1 MSAEK
6 DNTHTASTLGKA
18 GLRAAVYGAR
28 EHNHMKRI
36 DRAGFGTMLT
46 TVSSAALL
54 LAGAFAASTAAAV
67 DHVVAEGDSLPN
79 GIVLADGDSLTN
91 GGAIANAAG
100 QAVDYPGPNTGGV
113 SFILNSETGTIQATG
128 GWAIGLNGSLGRFE
142 NHGAI
147 STDTD
152 AALGIGGDL
161 DTFINTGT
169 MITTDGAGVGV
180 NGTAGSFDNS
190 GTITGAN
197 DPAAVFNGAVGN
209 FTNSGT
215 LQSATG
221 WTTTFFEDGV
231 TSFDNSG
238 TILNTSN
245 GKAVEVNLSN
255 GAVGTFTNSGTIA
268 GGAGQQAV
276 GLFGTAFGVGSF
288 DNSGTITGNGNAAV
302 KIDGAVDTFT
312 NSGTLVSDV
321 ENAAGFDSLVGSFTN
336 SGTITGANWD
346 AIFFGKGVGHFVN
359 AAGGVIQNVNHN
371 GNGGN
376 GIGFNT
382 DLVDGGQ
389 VVAFENHGTIKADPA
404 SNDGVGV
411 GFFDNGNGAFSVGS
425 FTNSGTISGV
435 GNGINAHGGFGS
447 FNNSGTITTMLWQ
460 AVRSEGAVGAFT
472 NSGTISSEQ
481 DHAIGFTDTV
491 GTFTN
496 SGTILSPQG
505 RGVAFD
511 GLVTSFN
518 NSGTI
523 DSFQN
528 GASFGGGL
536 VNGVNSGT
544 IISRAANGEIGV
556 RIDEPGGTFTNTGTI
571 EGPAA
576 VAYILNTTGPSTLVN
591 SGTLR
596 GTDGGAVWFD
606 NGDDLL
612 RLETGSQIF
621 GDIGFGGGDDTVD
634 VSGFSGNT
642 LLRVYDLE
650 NVVPGDRLVHFDE
663 PNNLLA
669 VIEPA
674 GVTQPAQLATTG
686 LAGQVNNI
694 LGPVLNSVGTEG
706 ADPVEPLGYMPVAL
720 QTAADLAIVEPPA
733 GPRIWTTAIGGGSTD
748 SNPVNISSLYGA
760 LVAGT
765 HAELAGDTTLG
776 GLVGVGRGRVDVG
789 SGNHIVDSTTGIAG
803 LYGRHT
809 AGIVDLDFSL
819 LAGVSGHQSSRQVV
833 ALGGLETARADYASW
848 FVAPALGV
856 AIPVLQTDTGE
867 VDLVGRVSYV
877 GGNVAGYTETGS
889 SLNLTVGNQAIGLLD
904 ARLGLDGTFD
914 VDGSNTIL
922 NANAGLFAQS
932 NLGGTTVPVTF
943 LGQTQNTA
951 VAGSTEFGLYGGVGL
966 TAHISPSVTLTAGA
980 DAQWHFSGQ
989 VSGAI
994 RAGLSAGF

>member
-1 MSAEK
+1 
-6 DNTHTASTLGKA
+6 
-18 GLRAAVYGAR
+18 
-28 EHNHMKRI
+28 MKRI
-36 DRAGFGTMLT
+36 DRLGFGTMLT
-46 TVSSAALL
+46 SVSPAALL
-54 LAGAFAASTAAAV
+54 LAGVFTASNAAAV
-67 DHVVAEGDSLPN
+67 DHVVAEGGSLPN
-79 GIVLADGDSLTN
+79 GIVLANGDSLTN
-91 GGAIANAAG
+91 SGSITNNGAP
-100 QAVDYPGPNTGGV
+100 AVGYPGPNTGTIV
-113 SFILNSETGTIQATG
+113 FILNNETGTIQATG
-128 GWAIGLNGSLGRFE
+128 GWGIGIDGSLGSFE
-142 NHGAI
+142 NHGAVG
-147 STDTD
+147 TDTD
-152 AALGIGGDL
+152 AALGVGGNL
-161 DTFINTGT
+161 GTFVNTGT
-169 MITTDGAGVGV
+169 MATTDGAGVGV
-180 NGTAGSFDNS
+180 NGTVGTFTNS

-197 DPAAVFNGAVGN
+197 DPAAVFNGAVGT

-221 WTTTFFEDGV
+221 WTTTFFGDGV

-238 TILNTSN
+238 TILNTST
-245 GKAVEVNLSN
+245 GRGVEVDLDN
-255 GAVGTFTNSGTIA
+255 GAIGTFVNSGTITGGAGRQGVGLFGNAFSVGTFDNSGTITGNANTAVAIDAAVGTFTNSGTLT
-268 GGAGQQAV
+268 GG
-276 GLFGTAFGVGSF
+276 
-288 DNSGTITGNGNAAV
+288 
-302 KIDGAVDTFT
+302 
-312 NSGTLVSDV
+312 
-321 ENAAGFDSLVGSFTN
+321 
-336 SGTITGANWD
+336 NWD
-346 AIFFGKGVGHFVN
+346 AVFVGKGVTSFVN
-359 AAGGVIQNVNHN
+359 TATGIIQNVNHN

-382 DLVDGGQ
+382 DMVNGGQ
-389 VVAFENHGTIKADPA
+389 VVAFENHGMIKADPA
-404 SNDGVGV
+404 SSGGVGV
-411 GFFDNGNGAFSVGS
+411 GFFDNGNGTFTVSSFVNTGTISGTGNGVGGNGGFGT
-425 FTNSGTISGV
+425 FTNSGTIQGGQWSGIWADGPV
-435 GNGINAHGGFGS
+435 GTFS
-447 FNNSGTITTMLWQ
+447 
-460 AVRSEGAVGAFT
+460 
-472 NSGTISSEQ
+472 NSGTISSAQ
-481 DHAIGFTDTV
+481 DHGANFNDTV

-496 SGTILSPQG
+496 SGTILGPQA
-505 RGVAFD
+505 RGVEFD
-511 GLVTSFN
+511 GFVTSFS

-528 GASFGGGL
+528 GVSFGGGF
-536 VNGVNSGT
+536 GTASNSGT

-576 VAYILNTTGPSTLVN
+576 VVYILNTTGPNTLVN
-591 SGTLR
+591 AGTLR

-621 GDIGFGGGDDTVD
+621 GDVGFGGGDDTVD

-642 LLRVYDLE
+642 LLRVYGLE
-650 NVVPGDRLVHFDE
+650 NVVPGDKLVHFDQ
-663 PNNLLA
+663 PNDLLA

-674 GVTQPAQLATTG
+674 GVTQPAQLVTTA

-694 LGPVLNSVGTEG
+694 IGPVLNSVGAG
-706 ADPVEPLGYMPVAL
+706 ADDAVEPLGYMPVAL
-720 QTAADLAIVEPPA
+720 QTAADLAIVEPSA

-748 SNPVNISSLYGA
+748 STPVNISSLYGA

-776 GLVGVGRGRVDVG
+776 VLVGVGRGRVDIG
-789 SGNHIVDSTTGIAG
+789 SSNHIVDSTTGLAG
-803 LYGRHT
+803 LYGRHS

-914 VDGSNTIL
+914 VDGSNTVL

-951 VAGSTEFGLYGGVGL
+951 VAGSTEFGLYGGIGL
-966 TAHISPSVTLTAGA
+966 TAHVSPSVTLTAGA

>member
-1 MSAEK
+1 MPAQNN
-6 DNTHTASTLGKA
+6 NTHTASTLGKA

-36 DRAGFGTMLT
+36 DRLGLGTMFTSLPP
-46 TVSSAALL
+46 AALML
-54 LAGAFAASTAAAV
+54 SGIFTGGAVAAE
-67 DHVVAEGDSLPN
+67 HVVPEAGSLPT

-91 GGAIANAAG
+91 SGSIANNGAP
-100 QAVDYPGPNTGGV
+100 AVEYPGPNTGTV
-113 SFILNSETGTIQATG
+113 AFILNNETGTIEATG
-128 GWAIGLNGSLGRFE
+128 GWAIGINGSLDRFE
-142 NHGAI
+142 NHGTI

-152 AALGIGGDL
+152 AALGVGGDL
-161 DTFINTGT
+161 GTFINTGT
-169 MITTDGAGVGV
+169 MTTTDGAGVGV
-180 NGTAGSFDNS
+180 NGNVGSFDNS

-197 DPAAVFNGAVGN
+197 DPAAVFNGTVGT
-209 FTNSGT
+209 FANSGT
-215 LQSATG
+215 MQSATG
-221 WTTTFFEDGV
+221 WTSIFFEDGV

-238 TILNTSN
+238 AILNTST
-245 GKAVEVNLSN
+245 GRAVEVDLNN
-255 GAVGTFTNSGTIA
+255 GAVGTFTNSGTIT
-268 GGAGQQAV
+268 GGAGRQGV
-276 GLFGTAFGVGSF
+276 GMFGNAFGVGTF
-288 DNSGTITGNGNAAV
+288 TNSGTITATGNSAV
-302 KIDGAVDTFT
+302 KIDGAVSTFT
-312 NSGTLVSDV
+312 NSGTLISDID
-321 ENAAGFDSLVGSFTN
+321 NAAGFDSLVGSFTN

-346 AIFFGKGVGHFVN
+346 ALFFGKGVGEFVN
-359 AAGGVIQNVNHN
+359 AEGGVIQNVNHN

-389 VVAFENHGTIKADPA
+389 VVSFENHGTITGDAA
-404 SNDGVGV
+404 AAESAGV
-411 GFFDNGNGAFSVGS
+411 GFWSNGNGAFDVGS
-425 FTNSGTISGV
+425 FTNTGTISGS
-435 GNGINAHGGFGS
+435 GNGVNGNGGFGTFS
-447 FNNSGTITTMLWQ
+447 NSGTITANLWQ
-460 AVRSEGAVGAFT
+460 GVRAEGAVGTFT
-472 NSGTISSEQ
+472 NTGTITSVQ
-481 DHAIGFTDTV
+481 DNAIGFQDTV

-496 SGTILSPQG
+496 SGTVTSDQA
-505 RGVAFD
+505 RGVGFD
-511 GLVTSFN
+511 GLVTSFS

-523 DSFQN
+523 DSYQN
-528 GASFGGGL
+528 GVSFNDGL
-536 VNGVNSGT
+536 VSGNNSGT
-544 IISRAANGEIGV
+544 IISRAATNEIGV
-556 RIDEPGGTFTNTGTI
+556 RIDGPGTTFTNTGTI
-571 EGPAA
+571 EGAAA
-576 VAYILNTTGPSTLVN
+576 VAYVDNPGDSTLVN
-591 SGTLR
+591 AGTLR
-596 GTDGGAVWFD
+596 GTDGGAVWF
-606 NGDDLL
+606 NTGNDLL

-650 NVVPGDRLVHFDE
+650 NVVPGDKLVHFDQ
-663 PNNLLA
+663 PNDLLA

-674 GVTQPAQLATTG
+674 GITQPAQLATTG

-694 LGPVLNSVGTEG
+694 IGPVLNTAG
-706 ADPVEPLGYMPVAL
+706 ASAGDAVEPMGYMPVAL

-765 HAELAGDTTLG
+765 HAELAGDTTVG

-914 VDGSNTIL
+914 VDGTNTIL

-932 NLGGTTVPVTF
+932 KLGGTTVPVTF

-966 TAHISPSVTLTAGA
+966 TAHVSPSVTLTAGA

>member
-1 MSAEK
+1 MPVEN
-6 DNTHTASTLGKA
+6 DNIHTAATLGKA
-18 GLRAAVYGAR
+18 GLAAAVYGAR
-28 EHNHMKRI
+28 EYNHMKRI
-36 DRAGFGTMLT
+36 DRLGFGAMLT
-46 TVSSAALL
+46 TVSPAALL
-54 LAGAFAASTAAAV
+54 LAGLFTAGNAAAV
-67 DHVVAEGDSLPN
+67 DHVVPEGGSLPN
-79 GIVLADGDSLTN
+79 GIVLANGDSLTN
-91 GGAIANAAG
+91 SGSITNNGAP
-100 QAVDYPGPNTGGV
+100 AVGYPGPNTGTV
-113 SFILNSETGTIQATG
+113 VFILNNETGTIQATG
-128 GWAIGLNGSLGRFE
+128 GWGIGIDGSLGSFE
-142 NHGAI
+142 NHGAV

-152 AALGIGGDL
+152 AALGVGGNL
-161 DTFINTGT
+161 GTFVNTGT
-169 MITTDGAGVGV
+169 MVTTDGAGVGV
-180 NGTAGSFDNS
+180 NGTVGTFTNS

-197 DPAAVFNGAVGN
+197 DPAAVFNGAVGS

-221 WTTTFFEDGV
+221 WTTTFFGDGV

-238 TILNTSN
+238 TILNTST
-245 GKAVEVNLSN
+245 GRGVEVDLDN
-255 GAVGTFTNSGTIA
+255 GAIGTFVNSGTIT
-268 GGAGQQAV
+268 GGAGRQGV
-276 GLFGTAFGVGSF
+276 GLFGNAFSVGTF
-288 DNSGTITGNGNAAV
+288 DNSGTITGNANTAVAIDAAV
-302 KIDGAVDTFT
+302 GTFT
-312 NSGTLVSDV
+312 NSGIL
-321 ENAAGFDSLVGSFTN
+321 
-336 SGTITGANWD
+336 TGGNWD
-346 AIFFGKGVGHFVN
+346 AVFVGKGVTSFVN
-359 AAGGVIQNVNHN
+359 TATGIIQNVNHN

-376 GIGFNT
+376 GVGFNT
-382 DLVDGGQ
+382 DMVNGGQ
-389 VVAFENHGTIKADPA
+389 VVAFENHGMIKADPA
-404 SNDGVGV
+404 SNEGVGV
-411 GFFDNGNGAFSVGS
+411 GFFDNGNGTFTVSSFVNTGTISGTGNGVGGNGGFGT
-425 FTNSGTISGV
+425 FTNSGTIQGGQWSGIWADGPV
-435 GNGINAHGGFGS
+435 GTFS
-447 FNNSGTITTMLWQ
+447 
-460 AVRSEGAVGAFT
+460 
-472 NSGTISSEQ
+472 NSGTISSVQ
-481 DHAIGFTDTV
+481 DHGANFNDTV

-496 SGTILSPQG
+496 SGTILGPQA
-505 RGVAFD
+505 RGVEFD
-511 GLVTSFN
+511 GFVTSFS

-528 GASFGGGL
+528 GVSFGGGF
-536 VNGVNSGT
+536 GTASNSGT

-576 VAYILNTTGPSTLVN
+576 VVYILNTTGPNTLVN
-591 SGTLR
+591 AGTLR

-621 GDIGFGGGDDTVD
+621 GDVGFGGGDDTID

-642 LLRVYDLE
+642 LLRVYGLE
-650 NVVPGDRLVHFDE
+650 NVVPGDRLVHFDQ
-663 PNNLLA
+663 PNDLLA

-674 GVTQPAQLATTG
+674 GVTQPAQLVTTA
-686 LAGQVNNI
+686 LAGQVHNI
-694 LGPVLNSVGTEG
+694 VGPVLNSVGAG
-706 ADPVEPLGYMPVAL
+706 ADDAVEPLGYMPVAL

-765 HAELAGDTTLG
+765 HAELAGNTTLG
-776 GLVGVGRGRVDVG
+776 ALVGVGRGRVDIG
-789 SGNHIVDSTTGIAG
+789 SSNHIVDSTTGLAG
-803 LYGRHT
+803 LYGRHS

-848 FVAPALGV
+848 FVAPALGIAV
-856 AIPVLQTDTGE
+856 PVLQTDTGE

-904 ARLGLDGTFD
+904 ARLGLDSTFN
-914 VDGSNTIL
+914 VDGSNTVL

-932 NLGGTTVPVTF
+932 NLGDTTVPVTF

-951 VAGSTEFGLYGGVGL
+951 VAGSTEFGLYGGIGL
-966 TAHISPSVTLTAGA
+966 TAHVSPSVTLTAGA

-989 VSGAI
+989 VSGAV

>member
-1 MSAEK
+1 MSAK
-6 DNTHTASTLGKA
+6 NDNTHTASTLGKA

-36 DRAGFGTMLT
+36 DRSGFGTMLT
-46 TVSSAALL
+46 TVSPAALL
-54 LAGAFAASTAAAV
+54 LAGVFAASNAAAV

-91 GGAIANAAG
+91 SGAIANAAG

-113 SFILNSETGTIQATG
+113 SFILNNETGTIQATG
-128 GWAIGLNGSLGRFE
+128 GWAIGINGSLGRFE
-142 NHGAI
+142 NHGTV

-152 AALGIGGDL
+152 AALGVGGDL
-161 DTFINTGT
+161 GTFINAGT
-169 MITTDGAGVGV
+169 MTTTDGAGVGV
-180 NGTAGSFDNS
+180 NGTVDSFDNS

-197 DPAAVFNGAVGN
+197 NPGVYFGGAVGS
-209 FTNSGT
+209 FANSGT
-215 LQSATG
+215 VESGSHAI
-221 WTTTFFEDGV
+221 FIDGGM

-238 TILNTSN
+238 TLVSTGSGRGVQAELDNGAIGTFSN
-245 GKAVEVNLSN
+245 SGTITGGAGRQGVGLFGTGNGVGTFDNSGTITGSGNNAVKID
-255 GAVGTFTNSGTIA
+255 GAVGTFTNSGT
-268 GGAGQQAV
+268 
-276 GLFGTAFGVGSF
+276 
-288 DNSGTITGNGNAAV
+288 
-302 KIDGAVDTFT
+302 
-312 NSGTLVSDV
+312 LVSDL
-321 ENAAGFDSLVGSFTN
+321 ESAAGFDSLVGTFTN

-346 AIFFGKGVGHFVN
+346 AIFFGMGVGHFVN
-359 AAGGVIQNVNHN
+359 AEGGLIQNVNHN

-382 DLVDGGQ
+382 DLVNGGQ

-404 SNDGVGV
+404 SNDGAGV

-435 GNGINAHGGFGS
+435 GNGVTGNGGFGT
-447 FNNSGTITTMLWQ
+447 FTNSGTITASMWQ
-460 AVRSEGAVGAFT
+460 AVRSEGAVGTFT
-472 NSGTISSEQ
+472 NSGTIAAVQ
-481 DHAIGFTDTV
+481 DHAVGLKGAV

-496 SGTILSPQG
+496 SGTITSEQG
-505 RGVAFD
+505 RGVEFQD
-511 GLVTSFN
+511 TVTSFT

-528 GASFGGGL
+528 GVSFSAGFDTAI
-536 VNGVNSGT
+536 NSGT

-576 VAYILNTTGPSTLVN
+576 VVYILNTTGPNTLVN

-621 GDIGFGGGDDTVD
+621 GDIGFGGGDDTVE
-634 VSGFSGNT
+634 VSGFSGNM

-650 NVVPGDRLVHFDE
+650 NVVPGDKLVHFDQ
-663 PNNLLA
+663 PNDLLA

-706 ADPVEPLGYMPVAL
+706 TDPVEPLGYMPVAL

-733 GPRIWTTAIGGGSTD
+733 GPRIWTTAIGGVSTD

-765 HAELAGDTTLG
+765 HAELAGDTTMG
-776 GLVGVGRGRVDVG
+776 ALVGVGRGRVSIG
-789 SGNHIVDSTTGIAG
+789 AGGHTVDSTTGLAG
-803 LYGRHT
+803 LYGRHS

-819 LAGVSGHQSSRQVV
+819 VAGVSGHQSSRQFV
-833 ALGGLETARADYASW
+833 ALGALETARADYASW

-889 SLNLTVGNQAIGLLD
+889 SLNLTVGSQAIGLLD

-914 VDGSNTIL
+914 VDGSNTVL

-966 TAHISPSVTLTAGA
+966 TAHVSPSVTLTAGA

-989 VSGAI
+989 VSGAV